1 MQRRRRGV
9 DVGLILLLS
18 QVFQV
23 GLENIPPVTLGT
35 LALNVFLFLKPL
47 KPLLK
52 VCISVDQCYYQKDWQ
67 RLLLSPVHHA
77 DDWHLYFNMVS
88 LLWKGIKLERKLGS
102 VLFGYIIAVFS
113 VLIGIVYM
121 VLEFALAGLLNDPSY
136 KMNCAVGFSGVLFAL
151 KVLNNHYHPGGTSNI
166 MGIRV
171 SGRYACWLELVAIH
185 LCSPGTSFAGHLA
198 GILVGLMYTLG
209 PLKMLMKATAGD
221 FPYFND
227 SARQRDYYSG
237 FSRHP
242 SYPYNTPGDY
252 DTYTGGLTEEE
263 QFERA
268 LRNSLHDRGFSA
280 GSHSNERRPYGF
292 WFPSEQLSEE
302 EVRRQRINRFER
314 W

>member
-9 DVGLILLLS
+9 DVGLILLFS
-18 QVFQV
+18 QIFQV

-52 VCISVDQCYYQKDWQ
+52 VCISVDQGYYQKDWQ
-67 RLLLSPVHHA
+67 RLLLAPVHHA
-77 DDWHLYFNMVS
+77 NDWHLYFNMVS

-151 KVLNNHYHPGGTSNI
+151 KVLNNHHHPGGTSNI

-171 SGRYACWLELVAIH
+171 SSRYACWLELVAIH

-209 PLKMLMKATAGD
+209 PLKMLMKATAGG
-221 FPYFND
+221 FSYFND
-227 SARQRDYYSG
+227 SVRQRDYYS
-237 FSRHP
+237 
-242 SYPYNTPGDY
+242 D
-252 DTYTGGLTEEE
+252 
-263 QFERA
+263 
-268 LRNSLHDRGFSA
+268 FSA

-302 EVRRQRINRFER
+302 EMRRQRLNRFER

>member
-1 MQRRRRGV
+1 MQRRQRGV

-18 QVFQV
+18 QVFQF

-52 VCISVDQCYYQKDWQ
+52 VCISVDQSYYQKDWQ
-67 RLLLSPVHHA
+67 RLLLAPVHHA

-88 LLWKGIKLERKLGS
+88 LLWKGIKLER
-102 VLFGYIIAVFS
+102 
-113 VLIGIVYM
+113 
-121 VLEFALAGLLNDPSY
+121 
-136 KMNCAVGFSGVLFAL
+136 VLFAL
-151 KVLNNHYHPGGTSNI
+151 KVLNNHHHPGGTSNI
-166 MGIRV
+166 MGIHV
-171 SGRYACWLELVAIH
+171 SRRYACWLELVAIH

-209 PLKMLMKATAGD
+209 PLKMLMKATAGG
-221 FPYFND
+221 FFCFND
-227 SARQRDYYSG
+227 SVRQRDYYSG
-237 FSRHP
+237 YSRHP
-242 SYPYNTPGDY
+242 SYPYNIPGNY
-252 DTYTGGLTEEE
+252 DMYTGGLTEEE

-302 EVRRQRINRFER
+302 EVRRQRLNRFER

>member
-1 MQRRRRGV
+1 MQRRQRGV

-18 QVFQV
+18 QVFQF

-52 VCISVDQCYYQKDWQ
+52 VCISVDQSYYQKDWQ
-67 RLLLSPVHHA
+67 RLLLAPVHHA

-102 VLFGYIIAVFS
+102 ILFGYIIAVFS

-151 KVLNNHYHPGGTSNI
+151 KVLNNHHHPGGTSNI
-166 MGIRV
+166 MGIHV
-171 SGRYACWLELVAIH
+171 SRRYACWLELVAIH

-209 PLKMLMKATAGD
+209 PLKMLMKATAGG
-221 FPYFND
+221 FFYFND
-227 SARQRDYYSG
+227 SVRQRDYYSG
-237 FSRHP
+237 YSRHP
-242 SYPYNTPGDY
+242 SYPYNIPGNY
-252 DTYTGGLTEEE
+252 DMYTGGLTEEE

-268 LRNSLHDRGFSA
+268 LRNSLHDRGWLQYYCTHGLGLLSMHRHLLV
-280 GSHSNERRPYGF
+280 SSN
-292 WFPSEQLSEE
+292 
-302 EVRRQRINRFER
+302 
-314 W
+314 

>member
-1 MQRRRRGV
+1 MQRRQRGV

-18 QVFQV
+18 QVFQF

-52 VCISVDQCYYQKDWQ
+52 VCISVDQSYYQKDWQ
-67 RLLLSPVHHA
+67 RLLLAPVHHA

-88 LLWKGIKLERKLGS
+88 LLWKGIKLER
-102 VLFGYIIAVFS
+102 
-113 VLIGIVYM
+113 
-121 VLEFALAGLLNDPSY
+121 LLNDPSY

-151 KVLNNHYHPGGTSNI
+151 KVLNNHHHPGGTSNI
-166 MGIRV
+166 MGIHV
-171 SGRYACWLELVAIH
+171 SRRYACWLELVAIH

-209 PLKMLMKATAGD
+209 PLKMLMKATAGG
-221 FPYFND
+221 FFCFND
-227 SARQRDYYSG
+227 SVRQRDYYSG
-237 FSRHP
+237 YSRHP
-242 SYPYNTPGDY
+242 SYPYNIPGNY
-252 DTYTGGLTEEE
+252 DMYTGGLTEEE

-302 EVRRQRINRFER
+302 EVRRQRLNRFER

>member
-52 VCISVDQCYYQKDWQ
+52 VCISVDQSYYQKDWQ
-67 RLLLSPVHHA
+67 RLLLAPVHHA

-102 VLFGYIIAVFS
+102 ILFGYIIAVFS
-113 VLIGIVYM
+113 VLIGIVYI
-121 VLEFALAGLLNDPSY
+121 VLEYALAGLLNDPSY

-151 KVLNNHYHPGGTSNI
+151 KVLNNHHHPGGTSNI
-166 MGIRV
+166 MGIHV
-171 SGRYACWLELVAIH
+171 SSRYACWLELVAIH

-209 PLKMLMKATAGD
+209 PLKMLMKTTAG
-221 FPYFND
+221 Y
-227 SARQRDYYSG
+227 
-237 FSRHP
+237 SRHP
-242 SYPYNTPGDY
+242 SYPYNISGNY
-252 DTYTGGLTEEE
+252 DMYTGGLTEEQ

-268 LRNSLHDRGFSA
+268 LRNSLRDRGT
-280 GSHSNERRPYGF
+280 SNQVLVKIRI
-292 WFPSEQLSEE
+292 SESSDHT
-302 EVRRQRINRFER
+302 
-314 W
+314 